1 MLAPCVIGAASCPTA
16 VKQKFWLMHRGC
28 WETEKLERAKSVE
41 PMAQSVNTGV
51 CAAARVAKMRVAIA
65 AKNFIVDL

>member
-1 MLAPCVIGAASCPTA
+1 
-16 VKQKFWLMHRGC
+16 MHRGC